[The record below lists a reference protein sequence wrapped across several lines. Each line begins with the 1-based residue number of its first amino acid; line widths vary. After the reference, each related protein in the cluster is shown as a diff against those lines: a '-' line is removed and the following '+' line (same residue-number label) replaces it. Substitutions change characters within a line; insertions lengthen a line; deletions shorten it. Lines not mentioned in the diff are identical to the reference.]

1 MTLSDNRIKRL
12 VEETLDRVGRDGR
25 LNKLT
30 APCPGPTNKHGF
42 RDRRFRAPHW
52 FDGVHDWSEDVSI
65 AERNGW
71 GGRGNPCNF
80 WCKKCGWAVDM
91 HRFGKPYRDEVG
103 KMRRR
108 CLNKGEDRTH
118 LQHSRR
124 VGRCRTTM
132 TPGGLVR
139 HYMPPTD
146 EVLDDGQRWV
156 ARGGEREGWMATL
169 RRGSG
174 R

>member
-1 MTLSDNRIKRL
+1 MTLSDNRVKRL
-12 VEETLDRVGRDGR
+12 VEETLDRIGRGGR

-30 APCPGPTNKHGF
+30 APCPGPTNKWGMPDG
-42 RDRRFRAPHW
+42 RYRQPHW

-80 WCKKCGWAVDM
+80 WCKKCGWSVDM
-91 HRFGKPYRDEVG
+91 HRFGRPYRNAQG
-103 KMRRR
+103 KLERR
-108 CLNKGEDRTH
+108 CLTKGSDRTH

-124 VGRCRTTM
+124 VGRCRTTIRRGM
-132 TPGGLVR
+132 TT
-139 HYMPPTD
+139 HHMPPTD

-156 ARGGEREGWMATL
+156 ARGGER
-169 RRGSG
+169 GSG